1 MTRLTAGTLTYDAHR
16 GTVKLAD
23 QTLTYDIA
31 DRHASTPSTTND
43 ANTRPLS
50 SATHSLQRVR
60 PPKRW
65 VVQRR
70 NPREACGMVTTD
82 VSFERAYT
90 QHLPAVSG
98 YLYRRV
104 ERRFV
109 EDLAADV
116 FAIAWRRR
124 ATVTVGEEL
133 PWLYRIAANVV
144 SNHRRKMATGVSLI
158 AALRP
163 ADSAPSAEDI
173 VVADA
178 SLAAAWR
185 QLRAPEREIIA
196 LALVEELP
204 ASQIALALK
213 ISANAASIRLHRAKK
228 RLAELLSADNSLDAT
243 ERSAASTTYPRYEQ
257 PS

>member
-1 MTRLTAGTLTYDAHR
+1 MVARMVAGA
-16 GTVKLAD
+16 V
-23 QTLTYDIA
+23 IW
-31 DRHASTPSTTND
+31 ASVSP
-43 ANTRPLS
+43 RRS
-50 SATHSLQRVR
+50 SA
-60 PPKRW
+60 PKRW
-65 VVQRR
+65 VAIVLRA
-70 NPREACGMVTTD
+70 READLMITID
-82 VSFERAYT
+82 ASFERAYT
-90 QHLPAVSG
+90 QYLPAVSG

-104 ERRFV
+104 ERRYV

-124 ATVTVGEEL
+124 ATVTAGQEL

-144 SNHRRKMATGVSLI
+144 SNHRRKIATGVALF

-178 SLAAAWR
+178 SLAHAWR
-185 QLRAPEREIIA
+185 QLRPLEREVLA
-196 LALVEELP
+196 LALVEDLPTAEL
-204 ASQIALALK
+204 AIALN

-228 RLAELLSADNSLDAT
+228 KLAELLAAGDSADAT
-243 ERSAASTTYPRYEQ
+243 ERSVGIETSPRYEQ